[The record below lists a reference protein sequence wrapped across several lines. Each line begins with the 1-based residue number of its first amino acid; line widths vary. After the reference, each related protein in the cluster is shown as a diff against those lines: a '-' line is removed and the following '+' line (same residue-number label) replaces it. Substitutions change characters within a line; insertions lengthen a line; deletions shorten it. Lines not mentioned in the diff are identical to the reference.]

1 MLLRI
6 LPCRGMTN
14 ENDSITG
21 EDTIMTTREK
31 ALVIAMT
38 GVLAWGASS
47 AVLGVVKQQDGS
59 SGQGEHYEELLGFAE
74 RQRALLDHLRL
85 AGRERMV
92 LDEAVSSWADS
103 PFLDEPSRARALEE
117 RVQTFRYT
125 GHVSVGNERLA
136 ILNGREY
143 RIADPVRAT
152 DFIVESIYP
161 DRVVLAPESGGRR
174 MTIDLANS
182 QMERNTP

>member
-1 MLLRI
+1 M
-6 LPCRGMTN
+6 
-14 ENDSITG
+14 S
-21 EDTIMTTREK
+21 TREK
-31 ALVIAMT
+31 ALVIAMA
-38 GVLAWGASS
+38 GVLVWGASS
-47 AVLGVVKQQDGS
+47 VVLGYVRQHNGS
-59 SGQGEHYEELLGFAE
+59 SGQHQQHEELLGYAE

-103 PFLDEPSRARALEE
+103 PFLDEPSRARAIEE

-152 DFIVESIYP
+152 DFIVESIHP
-161 DRVVLAPESGGRR
+161 DHVVLAPESGGRR

-182 QMERNTP
+182 QLERNAP